1 MKRTAPT
8 SHKPSRAAVTL
19 TSFFLAAAT
28 LSGCGGG
35 DSTSSAPS
43 SSDNAPAPLLDGTTA
58 DPNPPVQED
67 NNPAPAPAAALPTPV
82 TDAPAQPP
90 ASLQLADNLTEG
102 VAAGS
107 MWRTSA
113 LWGIG
118 YTELVAGK
126 DIKVGY
132 LHDSRARTLT
142 EAIMWHGGEGTA
154 SRQRFE
160 ALSKADRDALMAF
173 LRSL

>member
-1 MKRTAPT
+1 
-8 SHKPSRAAVTL
+8 
-19 TSFFLAAAT
+19 
-28 LSGCGGG
+28 
-35 DSTSSAPS
+35 
-43 SSDNAPAPLLDGTTA
+43 
-58 DPNPPVQED
+58 
-67 NNPAPAPAAALPTPV
+67 
-82 TDAPAQPP
+82 
-90 ASLQLADNLTEG
+90 
-102 VAAGS
+102 

-160 ALSKADRDALMAF
+160 ALSKSDRDALMAF